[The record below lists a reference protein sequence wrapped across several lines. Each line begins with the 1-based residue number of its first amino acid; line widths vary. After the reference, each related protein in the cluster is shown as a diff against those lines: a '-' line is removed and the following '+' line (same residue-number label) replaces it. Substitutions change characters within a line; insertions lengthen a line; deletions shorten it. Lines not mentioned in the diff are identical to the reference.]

1 MEIAMPAVDSELLSD
16 DITHALGHSWFF
28 DPKTITLAIRGG
40 AVTLKGTVRSER
52 ERKMAAAAAWAE
64 PGVTDVTVATRRQ
77 PKQAVASL
85 TDSVDF
91 SIYCLTWVWILIHL
105 KASIFLCGEGA
116 SSERDR
122 GSLLGGYSNG

>member
-1 MEIAMPAVDSELLSD
+1 MPAVDSELLSD

-64 PGVTDVTVATRRQ
+64 PGVTDVTNELVVA
-77 PKQAVASL
+77 
-85 TDSVDF
+85 
-91 SIYCLTWVWILIHL
+91 
-105 KASIFLCGEGA
+105 
-116 SSERDR
+116 
-122 GSLLGGYSNG
+122 